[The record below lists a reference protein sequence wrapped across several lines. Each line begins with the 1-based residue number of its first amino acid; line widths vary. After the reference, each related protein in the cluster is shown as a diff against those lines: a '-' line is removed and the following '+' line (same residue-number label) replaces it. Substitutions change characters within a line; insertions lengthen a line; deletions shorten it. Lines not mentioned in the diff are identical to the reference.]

1 MHFLKS
7 ILYFQIFKILDWVVK
22 FLVSAIYIDSETMHS
37 ITLLIEVDCYASIF
51 FVCIVLGFI
60 LICYKALQIILSLIQ
75 IIEHHGTA
83 NMSTF
88 AATIILST
96 NVLLVR
102 YALLYLEDLLKMI
115 LQPFEL
121 WDCMITILHHGVPE
135 SIHTHPEE
143 GQWKFQGGRGHE
155 SLNEGLKVYCNFGK
169 GDAEV
174 ILKTFHG
181 RVWVFSETKQC
192 HKQGNGPT
200 FCTFFMSK
208 NY

>member
-75 IIEHHGTA
+75 IIEHHVTA

-88 AATIILST
+88 
-96 NVLLVR
+96 V
-102 YALLYLEDLLKMI
+102 AL
-115 LQPFEL
+115 
-121 WDCMITILHHGVPE
+121 
-135 SIHTHPEE
+135 
-143 GQWKFQGGRGHE
+143 
-155 SLNEGLKVYCNFGK
+155 NF
-169 GDAEV
+169 A
-174 ILKTFHG
+174 
-181 RVWVFSETKQC
+181 
-192 HKQGNGPT
+192 
-200 FCTFFMSK
+200 
-208 NY
+208 